1 MVLPDPT
8 NCSMAR
14 IIATDFY
21 VKFYV
26 FCNCFLTI
34 VPVGL
39 LVFFVLS
46 QQLRKTFTLVNDN
59 TKILF
64 GGFGTL
70 IVCHSIFVLLLGGS
84 SLKKSFDHEDECEYR
99 WMTSECLIFKV
110 PIYFCI
116 FGFSVTHLAMFIERW
131 IATSFGRHGER
142 CDSSIL
148 RAPILIFSIIVL
160 TLSILYF
167 IYHAENPK
175 APKAY
180 CVSTTSL
187 SAPSFDRTL
196 QIVTI
201 IDLFAMAGDFLVF
214 LRSRKQMRR
223 VNDNYSLN
231 KAFTL
236 RESLL
241 SIKLLLPLSIV
252 HTVFYTFYTAFS
264 MFNRSRAKFLDPIV
278 HVQVIVEDQI
288 IISFY
293 AIVICLSAVFLF
305 RHFDSHVQLNIP
317 KNETESHFTYL
328 NNLFHGPQRQKNVLI
343 LPPLNV
349 RKMKT

>member
-1 MVLPDPT
+1 
-8 NCSMAR
+8 
-14 IIATDFY
+14 
-21 VKFYV
+21 
-26 FCNCFLTI
+26 
-34 VPVGL
+34 
-39 LVFFVLS
+39 
-46 QQLRKTFTLVNDN
+46 
-59 TKILF
+59 
-64 GGFGTL
+64 
-70 IVCHSIFVLLLGGS
+70 
-84 SLKKSFDHEDECEYR
+84 
-99 WMTSECLIFKV
+99 
-110 PIYFCI
+110 
-116 FGFSVTHLAMFIERW
+116 MFIERW

-223 VNDNYSLN
+223 
-231 KAFTL
+231 
-236 RESLL
+236 
-241 SIKLLLPLSIV
+241 
-252 HTVFYTFYTAFS
+252 
-264 MFNRSRAKFLDPIV
+264 
-278 HVQVIVEDQI
+278 
-288 IISFY
+288 
-293 AIVICLSAVFLF
+293 AVFLF